1 MSADPGEEAVRIDK
15 WLWRARFFKTR
26 TLAAK
31 VCSGGRVRHA
41 GSSISK
47 AHHRV
52 RVGDVLTFA
61 QGRYI
66 RVIKVLA
73 LGSRRGPASEARLL
87 YEDLK
92 PPEDSQ
98 AMPDGPAGSPGSASR
113 ALPAGRRP
121 AGSGRPTKKERRL
134 TERLRG
140 EGE

>member
-1 MSADPGEEAVRIDK
+1 MSAETGGEALRIDK

-31 VCSGGRVRHA
+31 VCSAGRVRHA
-41 GSSISK
+41 GAAISK

-66 RVIKVLA
+66 RVVKVLD
-73 LGSRRGPASEARLL
+73 LGTRRGPAKEARLL

-92 PPEDSQ
+92 PPEDSA
-98 AMPDGPAGSPGSASR
+98 AMPSAPPGAG
-113 ALPAGRRP
+113 GRRP

-140 EGE
+140 EGD